1 MRIVFFGTPE
11 LAVPS
16 LEVLAAHHDVCAVV
30 CQPDKPQGRSKE
42 LVVPPVKECALRLG
56 IPVNQPVRLNDGA
69 FEGWLRAQAPEV
81 CVLVAY
87 GRILK
92 QPILDVPKHGFLN
105 MHPSLLPRH
114 RGPSPIQTSILEG
127 DTETGITIM
136 RLDAGT
142 DSGDILLQ
150 ERMAIA
156 PDDSTASLSGRVAK
170 RGAVLLGKSVGMLE
184 SGAVT
189 YVPQDHSKATHT
201 RMYAKE
207 DGAIRW
213 NSPARELHLL
223 VRAANPWPVAYC
235 NFRGE
240 LIRVHAARST
250 DEAHSLT
257 PGTVLRTETDA
268 ILVGCGQGALA
279 LTVLQ
284 APGRKPL
291 TAAEFLRGRTV
302 RAGDRFEDA

>member
-42 LVVPPVKECALRLG
+42 LVAPPIKQCALRLG
-56 IPVNQPVRLNDGA
+56 ISVNQPARLNDGA
-69 FEGWLRAQAPEV
+69 FEAWLREQAPEL
-81 CVLVAY
+81 CALVAY

-92 QPILDVPKHGFLN
+92 QPILDVPRHGFLN

-114 RGPSPIQTSILEG
+114 RGPSPIQTSILVG
-127 DTETGITIM
+127 DTVSGITIM

-142 DSGDILLQ
+142 DTGDILLQ
-150 ERMAIA
+150 EPMAIDT
-156 PDDSTASLSGRVAK
+156 DDTAASLSERIAK
-170 RGAVLLGKSVGMLE
+170 HGAELLAKSVGMIE
-184 SGAVT
+184 SGAAAYT
-189 YVPQDHSKATHT
+189 PQDQSKATHT
-201 RMYAKE
+201 RMYAKA

-213 NSPARELHLL
+213 DRPAREIHCL

-235 NFRGE
+235 AFRGE
-240 LIRVHAARST
+240 IIRIHAARLV
-250 DEAHSLT
+250 DEAHT
-257 PGTVLRTETDA
+257 AVPGTVLRTEPDA
-268 ILVGCGQGALA
+268 IIVACGQGALA
-279 LTVLQ
+279 LTTLQ

-291 TAAEFLRGRTV
+291 PAGEFLRGRTV
-302 RAGDRFEDA
+302 RAGDRLEEA